1 MGSPSTD
8 ADVALARIRLRAA
21 AGLPIRPAEDLPD
34 PARSALAVADRVGAP
49 VLPVLAAVQDA
60 HEQQRRT
67 DRQVAMATA
76 PARTVAVLLVALPVV
91 VVPVLGRLLDLDL
104 VAFYTSGPG
113 LAVAA
118 VAVVLWGLGAALT
131 IGLLRHADR
140 EPTPSGPLP
149 RSLGAALLALVVVG
163 PWAAVLAAAVAWAT
177 HRPGPSPPHRSLATA
192 CELLA
197 TALSAGLTV
206 AAALRESARE
216 LPELAADLSRVAWHV
231 ELGRMH
237 AMADGAPTALVP
249 LCRVLADGMAVGSPL
264 APALRD
270 LARQVRADRGAFAEA
285 RALRLPARLTFPTSL
300 LLLPATVLAIGA
312 PIVASGL
319 SAVGG
324 S

>member
-1 MGSPSTD
+1 MASPSTD
-8 ADVALARIRLRAA
+8 ADAALARTRLRAA
-21 AGLPIRPAEDLPD
+21 AGLPILPADDLPA

-60 HEQQRRT
+60 QEQQRRT
-67 DRQVAMATA
+67 ERQVATAAA
-76 PARTVAVLLVALPVV
+76 PARTVAVLLVALPLV

-118 VAVVLWGLGAALT
+118 VAAVLWCLGAALT
-131 IGLLRHADR
+131 VGLLRHADR

-149 RSLGAALLALVVVG
+149 RALGAGLLALVVVG
-163 PWAAVLAAAVAWAT
+163 PWAAVLAAAVAWAA
-177 HRPGPSPPHRSLATA
+177 HRPGTPPPHPLLATA
-192 CELLA
+192 CELVA

-206 AAALRESARE
+206 AAALREAAHE
-216 LPELAADLSRVAWHV
+216 LPDLATDLRRVAWQA
-231 ELGRMH
+231 ELGRLGG
-237 AMADGAPTALVP
+237 APDGAPAAVVP
-249 LCRVLADGMAVGSPL
+249 LCRVLAEGMAAGSPL
-264 APALRD
+264 VPALRD
-270 LARQVRADRGAFAEA
+270 LARQVRADRGALAEA

-324 S
+324 G